1 MKAFP
6 VLKDYSLCGF
16 FHCHNI
22 VSFVINQLME
32 SPMES
37 RKSYFIDIVNHLPL

>member
-1 MKAFP
+1 MKTFP

-22 VSFVINQLME
+22 ISLVINQLME
-32 SPMES
+32 S
-37 RKSYFIDIVNHLPL
+37 RKSYLIDIVNHLPL